1 MRGGFFKTKYE
12 VFQAKKFHSGLT
24 GQNETDRWIDRGRDN
39 IIAAA
44 YGPLTRVGRI
54 VNVHISSF
62 QMQALSLHDTDL
74 RDNVFSSCSKRYCYS
89 HGSFVVNWTRFNAPA
104 GPPQAGS

>member
-1 MRGGFFKTKYE
+1 
-12 VFQAKKFHSGLT
+12 
-24 GQNETDRWIDRGRDN
+24 
-39 IIAAA
+39 
-44 YGPLTRVGRI
+44 
-54 VNVHISSF
+54 
-62 QMQALSLHDTDL
+62 LHDTDL